1 MLKYKLSQS
10 DFAGLEEGIR
20 KLYKADGENF
30 VLDLEG
36 VEDTSGLKSALAK
49 ERENAKKLNE
59 ALKAWNATGKK
70 PEEISELLKKA
81 EEDERKRFEAEG
93 NYKAML
99 DQVKSQHEKELKD
112 LRDTIARYK
121 AEREVSMIDQ
131 AATKA
136 IAEAKGK
143 VKLLLPLI
151 KMSAKVVEENG
162 KEIVQILDGNGVA
175 RVNSKG
181 EFLSI
186 PEWVDELKKDKDYQ
200 SAFEATGNS
209 GAGGKGSFSSSGSAV
224 KNPWGKDTIN
234 YTEQARM
241 IRTDPEKAAALAA
254 QAGVKLNVKREE

>member
-10 DFAGLEEGIR
+10 EFAGLDEGIR
-20 KLYKADGENF
+20 KLYKADGENY

-36 VEDTSGLKSALAK
+36 AEDTSGLKSALAK
-49 ERENAKKLNE
+49 ERESVKKLNE

-162 KEIVQILDGNGVA
+162 KEVVQIFDGNGVA
-175 RVNSKG
+175 RVNAKG

-186 PEWVDELKKDKDYQ
+186 PEWVEELKKDKDYQ
-200 SAFEATGNS
+200 SAFDATGNS
-209 GAGGKGSFSSSGSAV
+209 GAGGRGSFSSAGSV
-224 KNPWGKDTIN
+224 PQNPWGKESVN
-234 YTEQARM
+234 YTEQARL
-241 IRTDPEKAAALAA
+241 IKNDPQRAIALAA
-254 QAGVKLNVKREE
+254 QAGVKLSLKKEE